1 MIPAHSGPVVRQV
14 AASVLVAIAVA
25 ASMLALTTIVLPGSW
40 VTTGLVGIVLVS
52 TTTCV
57 VRLYVDA
64 RAARRRT
71 MEAGGSGGSG
81 RAANDPGSGSVVP
94 TLAGAVVAAWYAL
107 ARFGSAVGGFDVF
120 VGTEHVGR
128 LFERLGEA
136 GEIIRS
142 EVAPV
147 PGSLPLTVL
156 TVGGTFL
163 VLLLAD
169 ALACGLR
176 RPAATG
182 APLLALWCPPL
193 VIAGRVPWGVF
204 FVTVTALLLLLT
216 LDGPIGAR
224 ARRRA
229 ERPDADVRRAE
240 RARSLVTGATAASV
254 AIVAMGVG
262 SVSAGLPS
270 FAGTWYRAFTTTGDT
285 IRLSEDLDILRSLT
299 ERSNDVVLGYVIDA
313 EQNVG
318 PFRSYTATTFD
329 GRRWSRGADRTG
341 RDFDGSRLLWPEEP
355 GTGLGEPRSVTVTVG
370 ELRDDKLPLPVEP
383 RSLAVEGGWGYDA
396 ARDEVVGGRT
406 EAGQV
411 YELDVRERD
420 LTPQLL
426 REAGIADIDD
436 VYTELP
442 DTARIDDVEREARD
456 VVGTAATPY
465 DQAVALQSWFRDP
478 GNFTYATTI
487 PRGGTGDPVWDF
499 LQHRTGYCLQFA
511 TTMVVMA
518 RSLDIPARLAVGH
531 LPGTAVD
538 DGTWEIRG
546 QDSHAWP
553 ELYFPDAGWVRF
565 EPTPATQTGVA
576 PRYTN
581 PNLGQGAPAPVPP
594 VQEGPTRE
602 PVQRS
607 PGATQSAAPAPSGV
621 GSGTDDRLPVWA
633 WGLAGGIGVLVVVG
647 AVLLVVRRRT
657 VAPLLDPERA
667 WQQVVA
673 TLTES
678 GVELPPPTT
687 LRRAPEII
695 AAQVES
701 RSGTPL
707 PEDVLEDLVALADA
721 AESARYA
728 RSPQVHSPGE
738 LESLAA
744 SVTSG
749 LTTGLAAR

>member
-1 MIPAHSGPVVRQV
+1 MIPAHSGPAVRQV
-14 AASVLVAIAVA
+14 ATSVLVAVAVA

-40 VTTGLVGIVLVS
+40 IPAGLLGIALVS

-57 VRLYVDA
+57 VRLYVDR
-64 RAARRRT
+64 RAARRRS
-71 MEAGGSGGSG
+71 ADQDGS
-81 RAANDPGSGSVVP
+81 AARGPYDPGSGSVVP
-94 TLAGAVVAAWYAL
+94 TLVGAAVAAWYAL
-107 ARFGSAVGGFDVF
+107 ARFGSAVGGFDVV
-120 VGTEHVGR
+120 VGPEHVGR
-128 LFERLGEA
+128 LFTRLGEA

-147 PGSLPLTVL
+147 AGSLPLNVL
-156 TVGGTFL
+156 TVGGTLL

-169 ALACGLR
+169 ALAGGLR

-182 APLLALWCPPL
+182 APLLALWAPPL

-204 FVTVTALLLLLT
+204 FVTVVALLLLLT
-216 LDGPIGAR
+216 LDGPVGAR

-229 ERPDADVRRAE
+229 ERPTASVRRAE
-240 RARSLVTGATAASV
+240 RARSLVTGGTAAAV
-254 AIVAMGVG
+254 AVVAMAVG
-262 SVSAGLPS
+262 SASAALPGI
-270 FAGTWYRAFTTTGDT
+270 AGSWYRAFTTTGDT

-299 ERSNDVVLGYVIDA
+299 ERSNDVVLSYVTDG

-318 PFRSYTATTFD
+318 PFRSYTATSFD
-329 GRRWSRGADRTG
+329 GRRWQRGADRSG
-341 RDFDGSRLLWPEEP
+341 REFDRALLLWPEDLTTAV
-355 GTGLGEPRSVTVTVG
+355 GDPRTVTVTIG

-383 RSLAVEGGWGYDA
+383 RNLVVEGGWGYDS
-396 ARDEVVGGRT
+396 ARDEVVGART
-406 EAGQV
+406 TAGQV
-411 YELDVRERD
+411 YELDVRERE
-420 LTPQLL
+420 LTPEFL
-426 REAGIADIDD
+426 RETGVAQIDD

-442 DTARIDDVEREARD
+442 DTERMDDVAAQARD

-465 DQAVALQSWFRDP
+465 DQAVALQQWFRDP
-478 GNFTYATTI
+478 GTFTYATTI

-518 RSLDIPARLAVGH
+518 RTLDIPARLAVGH

-553 ELYFPDAGWVRF
+553 ELYFEGAGWVRF

-602 PVQRS
+602 PVQRGQ
-607 PGATQSAAPAPSGV
+607 GATLSPAPVPSGV
-621 GSGTDDRLPVWA
+621 GSGADDRLPVWA
-633 WGLAGGIGVLVVVG
+633 WVLAGGLGALVITA
-647 AVLLVVRRRT
+647 AVALVVRRRT

-673 TLTES
+673 TLTEG

-687 LRRAPEII
+687 LRRAPEVI

-701 RSGTPL
+701 RSGMPL
-707 PEDVLEDLVALADA
+707 PEEVLEDLVALADA

-728 RSPQVHSPGE
+728 RTPEMHPPGE

-749 LTTGLAAR
+749 LAAGLAQRR